1 MSPFEFALEQPI
13 VINFQFGFCRN
24 KGQFH
29 KVNNAQPNRIS
40 AMNILMMF
48 SLAASLSMPDAYTI
62 AGALF
67 AIIGLFYLL
76 KRMHARAS
84 LFEPHLSG
92 KLCLI
97 FMAYAFIC
105 ALIQLWHRAPISH
118 YEMYMPFLWAP
129 LIVLAVLDG
138 RIDRRFIWLG
148 CLLGAVLACFLAL
161 FQSIYLGAERP
172 FGFLGSP
179 ITFCNNALLLGCIAL
194 AGRHDSPLNLRK
206 PIWLAL
212 AYMGF
217 FFGVVASLT
226 TQSKGGWPL
235 IPLVLIWVI
244 VEDFWR
250 ASRQGRRS
258 FFVAA
263 FTFACLLPF
272 MPLDTPL
279 SRVKSAAIGTMAW
292 FQTGEVVEGSADA
305 RLELW
310 RFGLSIWPE
319 KPWLGHSREGVVQ
332 RMHEKIA
339 QNEVDPWIKSLTGLH
354 NEPIQLLAEQGLV
367 GLLSWVMMFAASI
380 LVFGRAYTEHSRVQK
395 VLGQAGLITVAAS
408 LTFGLSDM
416 NLMLNVNRQIFV
428 FLVMALAALVVAERR
443 RT

>member
-1 MSPFEFALEQPI
+1 M
-13 VINFQFGFCRN
+13 
-24 KGQFH
+24 
-29 KVNNAQPNRIS
+29 NNADSNRIN
-40 AMNILMMF
+40 ALNILMMF
-48 SLAASLSMPDAYTI
+48 SLAASLSVPDAYTI
-62 AGALF
+62 TGALF
-67 AIIGLFYLL
+67 AIIGLFYIL
-76 KRMHARAS
+76 KRMHARAP

-118 YEMYMPFLWAP
+118 YEMYIPFLWAP
-129 LIVLAVLDG
+129 LTVLAVLDG

-148 CLLGAVLACFLAL
+148 CLLGAIFACCLAL
-161 FQSIYLGAERP
+161 FQSIYLGADRP

-179 ITFCNNALLLGCIAL
+179 ITFGNNALLLGCIAL
-194 AGRHDSPLNLRK
+194 AGRHDPPFNLRN
-206 PIWLAL
+206 PVWVVL
-212 AYMGF
+212 AYLGF
-217 FFGVVASLT
+217 FLGLMASLI

-235 IPLVLIWVI
+235 IPVILIWVL

-250 ASRQGRRS
+250 ASRRGRLW
-258 FFVAA
+258 FFIVG
-263 FTFACLLPF
+263 FPFVCLLPF
-272 MPLDTPL
+272 MPLDTAL
-279 SRVKSAAIGTMAW
+279 SRIKSAATATVTW

-319 KPWLGHSREGVVQ
+319 KPWLGHGRDGVVQ

-339 QNEVDPWIKSLTGLH
+339 QNEVHPWVKNLTGLH

-367 GLLSWVMMFAASI
+367 GLLSWAMIFAASV
-380 LVFGRAYTEHSRVQK
+380 LVFGRAYLQRNRVQK
-395 VLGQAGLITVAAS
+395 VLGQAGLITVTAS
-408 LTFGLSDM
+408 LIFGLSDM
-416 NLMLNVNRQIFV
+416 NLMLNANRQIFV
-428 FLVMALAALVVAERR
+428 FLVMALSALIVAERR